1 VTRPNYFGKRSEK
14 NLIEVIF
21 FDLGNVILPFNNYRI
36 AEKLCRFSQKEE
48 FQEPGKVFSYLFDL
62 REGVIN
68 PFDMGKVSPQKFFQ
82 SVRNHLGLSIAFEQ
96 FVPIWTDI
104 FVEDQEVSEII
115 RSLKG
120 RWRLGLLSNTDPLHF
135 HYIVSTFPIVSA
147 LEKWILS
154 YEVGFKKPD
163 AQIFQKAIE
172 WASVDPQKILFID
185 DTKGHVEASISQGMQ
200 GIHFISAAKL
210 REELFRKQIAV
221 SLDGFKK
228 RAF

>member
-1 VTRPNYFGKRSEK
+1 MKSSP
-14 NLIEVIF
+14 IEVIF
-21 FDLGNVILPFNNYRI
+21 FDLGNVILPFNNYQI

-62 REGVIN
+62 QEGVIN
-68 PFDMGKVSPQKFFQ
+68 PFDMGKVSPQEFFQ
-82 SVRNHLGLSIAFEQ
+82 SVRNHLGLSIPFEQ

-120 RWRLGLLSNTDPLHF
+120 KWRLGLLSNTDPLHF
-135 HYIVSTFPIVSA
+135 HYIVSTFSIVSA

-163 AQIFQKAIE
+163 PRIFQRAME
-172 WASVDPQKILFID
+172 WASVEPEKILFID
-185 DTKGHVEASISQGMQ
+185 DTKGHVEASISLGMQ

-210 REELFRKQIAV
+210 REELFRKQIVV